1 MFVLYL
7 SYIFINT
14 NALSSEQFQ
23 MLCIGFHEKAISDV
37 ALAQTHK
44 PGWFLSVTPTTEPIE
59 FFAR

>member
-1 MFVLYL
+1 
-7 SYIFINT
+7 
-14 NALSSEQFQ
+14 